1 MKITANL
8 KLGQSEYK
16 FEIDEKDELEAMH
29 KAIVM
34 TNPKQKCNVCNN
46 YEREKFRFDANK
58 DKEGNTYIKVLCR
71 GCGATSKLGSY
82 KSGSYFWHD
91 FEKYEKANTAPT
103 SSNTSKP
110 STGIAELDSNWA

>member
-8 KLGQSEYK
+8 KLGQSEYQ

-46 YEREKFRFDANK
+46 YERDKFRFDANK

-91 FEKYEKANTAPT
+91 FEKYEKANTSTPT
-103 SSNTSKP
+103 TQAKP
-110 STGIAELDSNWA
+110 KTGVAELDSNWA